1 VGLPVLGSA
10 LWLGIN
16 RPVPIVSM
24 RAISGTWSESVAVS
38 SALTRA
44 DSAVHPTEHDVVYAA
59 AGVAFAVLKHWAES
73 VGRAGLCAS
82 RLWAPAFRTNAV

>member
-1 VGLPVLGSA
+1 

-24 RAISGTWSESVAVS
+24 RAISGTSESVAVS
-38 SALTRA
+38 SMLTRA
-44 DSAVHPTEHDVVYAA
+44 AVHPTEHDVVYAA

-82 RLWAPAFRTNAV
+82 RLWAPVRTNAV